1 MQENAFTEVEETI
14 DKRQALWKQ
23 IMKEQG
29 NKMNILRS
37 LLFIYWMNKNLK
49 KLQRDVCQR
58 WSFQWKYM

>member
-58 WSFQWKYM
+58 WSFQ